1 MSKRGSNISK
11 VFFFAFDKTFCS
23 NSWILIQSLHPILF
37 HSAIYAHGVVQTLQE
52 IVKTNLK
59 TPLINDSQT
68 LSHLLRRL
76 ACGNLKLVQNWYKVA
91 VQNVQNIKVTIVN
104 MQMQCFAVIEWMKFQ
119 WSHRC
124 NCFFWGGRGMPLH
137 RTACLLGTKK
147 WWLKWHFQALNS
159 SNHACIMA
167 CKLLSLFLLCHR
179 ILKTV

>member
-1 MSKRGSNISK
+1 MAEKRRSSLMDGRSITCLQFRSWRSDLRETVK
-11 VFFFAFDKTFCS
+11 LICS
-23 NSWILIQSLHPILF
+23 Q
-37 HSAIYAHGVVQTLQE
+37 
-52 IVKTNLK
+52 TNLK
-59 TPLINDSQT
+59 SSLINDSRQT

-76 ACGNLKLVQNWYKVA
+76 ACGNLKLVQNWYKIV
-91 VQNVQNIKVTIVN
+91 VQNVQNIKVTIVS

-124 NCFFWGGRGMPLH
+124 NYFFWGVA
-137 RTACLLGTKK
+137 TALQLGTKK

>member
-11 VFFFAFDKTFCS
+11 VVFFAFDKTFCS

-37 HSAIYAHGVVQTLQE
+37 HSAIYARGVVQTLQE

-124 NCFFWGGRGMPLH
+124 NCFFWGGEGNAIASH
-137 RTACLLGTKK
+137 R
-147 WWLKWHFQALNS
+147 
-159 SNHACIMA
+159 
-167 CKLLSLFLLCHR
+167 LFAR
-179 ILKTV
+179 N

>member
-1 MSKRGSNISK
+1 MFAEKFYRSSKFLRATDAGRVLPQTTSVFVVFRVFKTRKKTSVDRLLCFLSLDLQNDVKSQTMSKRGSNISK
-11 VFFFAFDKTFCS
+11 VFFFALDKTFCS

-37 HSAIYAHGVVQTLQE
+37 HSAIYARGVVQTLQE

-104 MQMQCFAVIEWMKFQ
+104 MQMQCFAVIE
-119 WSHRC
+119 
-124 NCFFWGGRGMPLH
+124 
-137 RTACLLGTKK
+137 
-147 WWLKWHFQALNS
+147 
-159 SNHACIMA
+159 
-167 CKLLSLFLLCHR
+167 
-179 ILKTV
+179 

>member
-1 MSKRGSNISK
+1 MLTCLAR
-11 VFFFAFDKTFCS
+11 
-23 NSWILIQSLHPILF
+23 
-37 HSAIYAHGVVQTLQE
+37 GVVQTLQE

-167 CKLLSLFLLCHR
+167 CKLLFVSFFVMLSNACCGTYVKFCFRISKANLSLHSTQNFL
-179 ILKTV
+179 IAFI